1 MYKIEK
7 HPILDI
13 PQEDLV
19 EFLYEGKPVKG
30 QRGKTIAAALH
41 QAGYPVHSHSLTGR
55 NRSLEC
61 GIGKC
66 GACEMLVDGKIR
78 RICITKVD
86 GVKEVERLEVKGEK
100 SLQTPATSHLS
111 PLTSNIKIYKTTVAI
126 IGAGPAGLACR
137 EKLRELG
144 IANMVI
150 DNNANIGGQFNMQTH
165 QFFFFEKEKKF
176 GGMRGFDIA
185 KTLAGDNH
193 EGILLN
199 TTVWDILEGKRIALK
214 NVVTQEISYLDAE
227 HLVVATGAVPFMP
240 TFENDDVPGVY
251 TAAVFQK
258 MMNQEHTLLGKK
270 VLTVGA
276 GNIGYLTS
284 YQGMQA
290 GATIKAIIEGMD
302 HEGGFPVQ
310 ANRVRRL
317 GIPIMT
323 SHVLLKAIPNEDHTG
338 IVGAVI
344 AECKNFKPI
353 PGTEKIIDDIDI
365 INICTGLI
373 PDDQI
378 LTKGKQVFGLNTY
391 GCGDAVRIGEGTSAV
406 LRGKQAA
413 FEVAQNLGVRYNY
426 DEYLEVSRQYID
438 SQQRPVRILEEPNLP
453 SKERMMAK
461 PFVQLDCLYGFACNP
476 CSFSCPQGAITKA
489 STNTTPVVDY
499 DKCIGC
505 MQCVN
510 HCPGLAIFGYDLNK
524 NVVYLPVE
532 YDVEEGKEAYLVD
545 NDGTILCDGIIE
557 KVMRKPNKTHVV
569 RVKVDTAKWRTELPV
584 MTDIKGFILKERY
597 PKPLRFMM
605 LDPMP
610 GKTAATVTT
619 EDAFVCH
626 CEDVDLKTILNVIGD
641 RKFISVDE
649 LKHITRMGMGPC
661 RGKRCVSRAKQILRG
676 YGIEVVGESS
686 PRAPLANQ
694 VTLGD
699 VYQPNRK
706 ETFVFQT
713 GNDVKKESVEVLI
726 AGGGI
731 AGSGA
736 FRYFA
741 EAGKKPVLVNYD
753 RGSSWRCIAGGR
765 PAFSNPDIADI
776 ANHNLEI
783 FKSIQAVHNI
793 DFKLTRYVNLVH
805 DDATYKALDASRAWS
820 DAYMIDKKDF
830 RKEISPL
837 WNMDSNVYSHALI
850 SKNCWQAT
858 PGRTIDYIRGIAIE
872 HGGRLMEDCEL
883 VFVQKSGDKYVA
895 LVRTHDKQFVEFT
908 CDHFVN
914 SMGWGAEKFT
924 DMLGIDTQL
933 YPVKHQAF
941 ITRRLPNLGANGDS
955 LDMII
960 DRRHYKGFSAVYG
973 QQFLHTGQVIGCAS
987 PDCDAFEAR
996 QNLKYNSKE
1005 FLEICSEV
1013 FADWIPELASV
1024 GFHAVW
1030 AGYYM
1035 EPRYIVDPEVGML
1048 TGLRGHGFMLG
1059 QYLSKLYVDKY
1070 LGKEVPSYMKD
1081 LALSGKGLSEN
1092 AFK

>member
-1 MYKIEK
+1 MYKITK

-13 PQEDLV
+13 AQGESV
-19 EFLYEGKPVKG
+19 EFIFNGKKVVGQKG
-30 QRGKTIAAALH
+30 YTIAAALH
-41 QAGYPVHSHSLTGR
+41 QAGFPIHSHSIDGR
-55 NRSLEC
+55 ERSLEC

-78 RICITKVD
+78 RICITLVD
-86 GVKEVERLEVKGEK
+86 GVKEVREIPKDYQPDYSENPQKEV
-100 SLQTPATSHLS
+100 
-111 PLTSNIKIYKTTVAI
+111 KIYKTTVAI

-137 EKLRELG
+137 EQLNKFG
-144 IANMVI
+144 ISNLVI
-150 DNNANIGGQFNMQTH
+150 DNNARIGGQFNMQTH
-165 QFFFFEKEKKF
+165 QFFFFEKEQKF

-199 TTVWDILEGKRIALK
+199 YTVWDLLEGKRIAIK
-214 NVVTQEISYLDAE
+214 NIVTQEVAYVDAE

-240 TFENDDVPGVY
+240 TFENDDLPGVY

-290 GATIKAIIEGMD
+290 GAHIKAIIEGMD

-323 SHVLLKAIPNEDHTG
+323 SHILLKAIPNEDHTG

-344 AECKNFKPI
+344 AKCENFKAI
-353 PGTEKIIDDIDI
+353 PGTEQVIDDIDI

-373 PDDQI
+373 PDSQL

-391 GCGDAVRIGEGTSAV
+391 GVGDAVRIGEGTSAV

-413 FEVAQNLGVRYNY
+413 FEVAQNIGLRFNY
-426 DEYLEVSRQYID
+426 DEYLEVSKQYIE
-438 SQQRPVRILEEPNLP
+438 SQQHPVRVLQEPNKP
-453 SKERMMAK
+453 KGDRMVAK
-461 PFVQLDCLYGFACNP
+461 PFVIADCVYGFACNP
-476 CSFSCPQGAITKA
+476 CSFSCPQGAITKS
-489 STNTTPVVDY
+489 STNTVPVIDY

-505 MQCVN
+505 MNCVN
-510 HCPGLAIFGYDLNK
+510 HCPGLAIFGYDLKK
-524 NVVYLPVE
+524 NTLFLPVE
-532 YDVEEGKEAYLVD
+532 YEVNEGVEVFLVD
-545 NDGTILCDGIIE
+545 DNGKKVGEGIVE
-557 KVMRKPNKTHVV
+557 KVLKKNNKTNVARVV
-569 RVKVDTAKWRTELPV
+569 AKDVDGAKLIEAR
-584 MTDIKGFILKERY
+584 GFIVKENY
-597 PKPLRFMM
+597 PKPIEFKSLK
-605 LDPMP
+605 DVEA
-610 GKTAATVTT
+610 KTY
-619 EDAFVCH
+619 VCH
-626 CEDVDLKTILNVIGD
+626 CEDVTLETLLKVIGD

-661 RGKRCVSRAKQILRG
+661 RGKRCVPRAKQILRS
-676 YGIEVVGESS
+676 YGIEVTGDST
-686 PRAPLANQ
+686 PRAPLASQ

-699 VYQPNRK
+699 VYNAKAK
-706 ETFVFQT
+706 EVYVFPT
-713 GNDVKKESVEVLI
+713 NNNVKKEEVKVLI
-726 AGGGI
+726 AGGGM
-731 AGSGA
+731 AGSSL

-741 EAGKKPVLVNYD
+741 EAGMKPVLINYD
-753 RGSSWRCIAGGR
+753 RGSTWRCIGGGR
-765 PAFSNPDIADI
+765 PAFSNPDISDI

-783 FKSIQAVHNI
+783 FKANQAKHDI
-793 DFKLTRYVNLVH
+793 GFKMTRYVNLVH
-805 DDATYKALDASRAWS
+805 DEATYKALDASRAWS
-820 DAYMIDKKDF
+820 DAYMIEKKDF
-830 RKEISPL
+830 QKEISPL
-837 WNMDSNVYSHALI
+837 WNMNNNVYSHALI
-850 SKNCWQAT
+850 SNDCWQAT
-858 PGRTIDYIRGIAIE
+858 PGKTIDYVRGIAIE

-883 VFVQKSGDKYVA
+883 LEVRKKGDKYVA
-895 LVRTHDKQFVEFT
+895 LVRTHQKEFVEFT
-908 CDHFVN
+908 CEHFVN

-924 DMLGIDTQL
+924 DMLGIDTRM

-941 ITRRLPNLGANGDS
+941 ITRRLPNMGVKGDS

-973 QQFLHTGQVIGCAS
+973 QQFGHTGQIIGCAS
-987 PDCDAFEAR
+987 PDCDSFEAR

-1005 FLEICSEV
+1005 FLQIVSEV
-1013 FADWIPELASV
+1013 FADWIPNLASV

-1035 EPRYIVDPEVGML
+1035 EPRYIVDPEVGL
-1048 TGLRGHGFMLG
+1048 LVGLRGHGFMLS
-1059 QYLSKLYVDKY
+1059 QYLAKIYVDKY
-1070 LGKEVPSYMKD
+1070 LGKPVPGYMKD
-1081 LALSGKGLSEN
+1081 LAITGKGLSEN

>member
-19 EFLYEGKPVKG
+19 EFLYEGKVVKG

-41 QAGYPVHSHSLTGR
+41 QAGYPVHSHSLKGR

-78 RICITKVD
+78 RICITLVD
-86 GVKEVERLEVKGEK
+86 GVKEVRQVDNGKLITENGKLSVL
-100 SLQTPATSHLS
+100 SS
-111 PLTSNIKIYKTTVAI
+111 PLSVKIYKTTVAI

-137 EKLRELG
+137 EQLRKLG
-144 IANMVI
+144 IPNMVI
-150 DNNANIGGQFNMQTH
+150 DNNAHIGGQFNMQTH

-185 KTLAGDNH
+185 KTLAGPSPLEGGSEGGQ

-214 NVVTQEISYLDAE
+214 NIVTQEVSYLDAE

-317 GIPIMT
+317 GIPILT

-344 AECKNFKPI
+344 AECENFKPI
-353 PGTEKIIDDIDI
+353 PGTEKILYDIDI
-365 INICTGLI
+365 INICTGLV
-373 PDDQI
+373 PDDQ
-378 LTKGKQVFGLNTY
+378 LLNKGKQVFGLNTY

-426 DEYLEVSRQYID
+426 DEYLEISRQYID
-438 SQQRPVRILEEPNLP
+438 SQQRPVRVLEEPNLP
-453 SKERMMAK
+453 DEERMHAK

-499 DKCIGC
+499 NKCIGC

-532 YDVEEGKEAYLVD
+532 YDVEEGKDVYLID
-545 NDGTILCDGIIE
+545 NDGTILCDGVIE

-569 RVKVDTAKWRTELPV
+569 RVKVESGKSDDDRHQGIHLEGALSRAAAFHDARPDAREHDGHRPHRGCLRV
-584 MTDIKGFILKERY
+584 
-597 PKPLRFMM
+597 PLR
-605 LDPMP
+605 
-610 GKTAATVTT
+610 G
-619 EDAFVCH
+619 
-626 CEDVDLKTILNVIGD
+626 
-641 RKFISVDE
+641 
-649 LKHITRMGMGPC
+649 
-661 RGKRCVSRAKQILRG
+661 
-676 YGIEVVGESS
+676 
-686 PRAPLANQ
+686 
-694 VTLGD
+694 
-699 VYQPNRK
+699 
-706 ETFVFQT
+706 
-713 GNDVKKESVEVLI
+713 
-726 AGGGI
+726 
-731 AGSGA
+731 
-736 FRYFA
+736 
-741 EAGKKPVLVNYD
+741 
-753 RGSSWRCIAGGR
+753 RGSEDHPQGCRR
-765 PAFSNPDIADI
+765 P
-776 ANHNLEI
+776 
-783 FKSIQAVHNI
+783 QVH
-793 DFKLTRYVNLVH
+793 LCR
-805 DDATYKALDASRAWS
+805 
-820 DAYMIDKKDF
+820 
-830 RKEISPL
+830 
-837 WNMDSNVYSHALI
+837 
-850 SKNCWQAT
+850 
-858 PGRTIDYIRGIAIE
+858 
-872 HGGRLMEDCEL
+872 
-883 VFVQKSGDKYVA
+883 
-895 LVRTHDKQFVEFT
+895 
-908 CDHFVN
+908 
-914 SMGWGAEKFT
+914 
-924 DMLGIDTQL
+924 
-933 YPVKHQAF
+933 
-941 ITRRLPNLGANGDS
+941 
-955 LDMII
+955 
-960 DRRHYKGFSAVYG
+960 
-973 QQFLHTGQVIGCAS
+973 
-987 PDCDAFEAR
+987 
-996 QNLKYNSKE
+996 
-1005 FLEICSEV
+1005 
-1013 FADWIPELASV
+1013 
-1024 GFHAVW
+1024 
-1030 AGYYM
+1030 
-1035 EPRYIVDPEVGML
+1035 
-1048 TGLRGHGFMLG
+1048 
-1059 QYLSKLYVDKY
+1059 
-1070 LGKEVPSYMKD
+1070 
-1081 LALSGKGLSEN
+1081 
-1092 AFK
+1092 

>member
-19 EFLYEGKPVKG
+19 EFQYEGQTVKG

-41 QAGYPVHSHSLTGR
+41 QAGYPVHSHSLAGR
-55 NRSLEC
+55 ERSLEC

-78 RICITKVD
+78 RICITLVD
-86 GVKEVERLEVKGEK
+86 GVKEVREIPKDYQPDYSENPQQEV
-100 SLQTPATSHLS
+100 
-111 PLTSNIKIYKTTVAI
+111 KIYKTTVAI

-137 EKLRELG
+137 EQLNKFGVSNL
-144 IANMVI
+144 VI
-150 DNNANIGGQFNMQTH
+150 DNNARIGGQFNMQTH
-165 QFFFFEKEKKF
+165 QFFFFEKEQKF

-199 TTVWDILEGKRIALK
+199 YTVWDLLEGKRIAIK
-214 NVVTQEISYLDAE
+214 NIVTQEVAYVDAE

-240 TFENDDVPGVY
+240 TFENDDLPGVY

-290 GATIKAIIEGMD
+290 GAHIKAIIEGMD

-323 SHVLLKAIPNEDHTG
+323 SHILLKAIPNEDHTG

-344 AECKNFKPI
+344 AKCENFKPI
-353 PGTEKIIDDIDI
+353 PGTEQVIDDIDI

-373 PDDQI
+373 PDSQL

-391 GCGDAVRIGEGTSAV
+391 GVGDAVRIGEGTSAV

-413 FEVAQNLGVRYNY
+413 FEVAQNIGLRFNY
-426 DEYLEVSRQYID
+426 DEYLEVSKQYIE
-438 SQQRPVRILEEPNLP
+438 SQQHPVRVLQEPNKP
-453 SKERMMAK
+453 NADRMVAK
-461 PFVQLDCLYGFACNP
+461 PFVIADCIYGFACNP
-476 CSFSCPQGAITKA
+476 CSFSCPQNAITKS
-489 STNTTPVVDY
+489 STSSVPVIDY

-505 MQCVN
+505 MNCVN

-524 NVVYLPVE
+524 NTLFLPVE
-532 YDVEEGKEAYLVD
+532 YEVEEGAEVFLVD
-545 NDGTILCDGIIE
+545 DNGQKVGEGVVE
-557 KVMRKPNKTHVV
+557 KVLKKTNKTNVARV
-569 RVKVDTAKWRTELPV
+569 RSKNTEERSQKL
-584 MTDIKGFILKERY
+584 IEARGFIVKENY
-597 PKPLRFMM
+597 PEPIEFKPLQEVESE
-605 LDPMP
+605 
-610 GKTAATVTT
+610 TY
-619 EDAFVCH
+619 VCH
-626 CEDVDLKTILNVIGD
+626 CEDVTLETLLKVIGD

-661 RGKRCVSRAKQILRG
+661 RGKRCVPRAKQILRS
-676 YGIEVVGESS
+676 YGIEVTGDST
-686 PRAPLANQ
+686 PRAPLAAQ

-699 VYQPNRK
+699 VYNAKAK
-706 ETFVFQT
+706 EVYVFPT
-713 GNDVKKESVEVLI
+713 NNNVKKEEVKVLI
-726 AGGGI
+726 AGGGM
-731 AGSGA
+731 AGSA
-736 FRYFA
+736 LFRYFA
-741 EAGKKPVLVNYD
+741 EAGMKPVLINYD
-753 RGSSWRCIAGGR
+753 RGSTWRCIGGGR
-765 PAFSNPDIADI
+765 PAFSNPDISDI

-783 FKSIQAVHNI
+783 FKANQAMHDI
-793 DFKLTRYVNLVH
+793 GFKMTRYVNLVH
-805 DDATYKALDASRAWS
+805 DEATYKALDASRAWS
-820 DAYMIDKKDF
+820 DAYMIEKKDF
-830 RKEISPL
+830 QKEISPL
-837 WNMDSNVYSHALI
+837 WNMNNSVYSHALI
-850 SKNCWQAT
+850 SNDCWQAT
-858 PGRTIDYIRGIAIE
+858 PGKTIDYVRGIAIE

-883 VFVQKSGDKYVA
+883 LEVRKKGDKYVA
-895 LVRTHDKQFVEFT
+895 LVRTHQKEFVEFT
-908 CDHFVN
+908 CEHFVN

-924 DMLGIDTQL
+924 DMLGIDTRM

-941 ITRRLPNLGANGDS
+941 ITRRLPNMGVKGDS

-973 QQFLHTGQVIGCAS
+973 QQFGHTGQIIGCAS
-987 PDCDAFEAR
+987 PDCDSFEAR

-1005 FLEICSEV
+1005 FLQIVSEV
-1013 FADWIPELASV
+1013 FADWIPNLASV

-1035 EPRYIVDPEVGML
+1035 EPRYIVDPEVGL
-1048 TGLRGHGFMLG
+1048 LVGLRGHGFMLS
-1059 QYLSKLYVDKY
+1059 QYLAKIYVDKY
-1070 LGKEVPSYMKD
+1070 LGKEVPGYMKD
-1081 LALSGKGLSEN
+1081 LAITGKGLSEN

>member
-13 PQEDLV
+13 PEEDLV
-19 EFLYEGKPVKG
+19 EFQYEGKTVKG

-41 QAGYPVHSHSLTGR
+41 QAGYPVHSHSLDGR

-86 GVKEVERLEVKGEK
+86 GVKLVERLDVRGERY
-100 SLQTPATSHLS
+100 LPDPPQLS
-111 PLTSNIKIYKTTVAI
+111 TLNSQLSTKIYKTTVAI

-137 EKLRELG
+137 EKLNELG
-144 IANMVI
+144 IPNLVI
-150 DNNANIGGQFNMQTH
+150 DNNATIGGQFNMQTH

-199 TTVWDILEGKRIALK
+199 NTVWDLLEGKRIALK
-214 NVVTQEISYLDAE
+214 NVVTQEISYVDAE

-323 SHVLLKAIPNEDHTG
+323 SHVLLKAIPNEDRTG

-365 INICTGLI
+365 INICTGLV

-453 SKERMMAK
+453 DEERMHAK

-489 STNTTPVVDY
+489 STNTVPVVDY
-499 DKCIGC
+499 NKCIGC

-524 NVVYLPVE
+524 NVVFLPVE
-532 YDVEEGKEAYLVD
+532 YDVEEGKEVYLID
-545 NDGTILCDGIIE
+545 NNGKILCDGSIE

-569 RVKVDTAKWRTELPV
+569 RVKVDNAKWRTELPV

-597 PKPLRFMM
+597 PKPIVFKPNTEPVM
-605 LDPMP
+605 
-610 GKTAATVTT
+610 T
-619 EDAFVCH
+619 EDAYVCH
-626 CEDVDLKTILNVIGD
+626 CEDVDLKTILKAVGD

-713 GNDVKKESVEVLI
+713 GNDVKKERVEVLI

-783 FKSIQAVHNI
+783 FKEIQKVHNI

-820 DAYMIDKKDF
+820 DAYMIEKKDF

-858 PGRTIDYIRGIAIE
+858 PGRTIDYIRGIAIK
-872 HGGRLMEDCEL
+872 HGGTLMEDCEL
-883 VFVQKSGDKYVA
+883 VFVQKKDDKYVA

-914 SMGWGAEKFT
+914 AMGWGAEKFT

-1013 FADWIPELASV
+1013 FADWIPNLASV

-1059 QYLSKLYVDKY
+1059 QYLAKIYVDKY
-1070 LGKEVPSYMKD
+1070 LGKEVPGYMKD

>member
-1 MYKIEK
+1 
-7 HPILDI
+7 
-13 PQEDLV
+13 
-19 EFLYEGKPVKG
+19 
-30 QRGKTIAAALH
+30 
-41 QAGYPVHSHSLTGR
+41 
-55 NRSLEC
+55 
-61 GIGKC
+61 
-66 GACEMLVDGKIR
+66 
-78 RICITKVD
+78 
-86 GVKEVERLEVKGEK
+86 
-100 SLQTPATSHLS
+100 
-111 PLTSNIKIYKTTVAI
+111 
-126 IGAGPAGLACR
+126 
-137 EKLRELG
+137 
-144 IANMVI
+144 MVI
-150 DNNANIGGQFNMQTH
+150 DNNASIGGQFNMQTH

-199 TTVWDILEGKRIALK
+199 NTVWDLLEGKRIALK
-214 NVVTQEISYLDAE
+214 NVVTQEISYVDAE

-323 SHVLLKAIPNEDHTG
+323 SHVLLKAIPNKDHTG
-338 IVGAVI
+338 VVGAVI

-365 INICTGLI
+365 INICTGLV

-378 LTKGKQVFGLNTY
+378 LTKGKQVFGLYTY

-426 DEYLEVSRQYID
+426 DEYLEISRQYID
-438 SQQRPVRILEEPNLP
+438 SQQRPVRILEHPNLP
-453 SKERMMAK
+453 NKERMFAK

-489 STNTTPVVDY
+489 STNTVPMVDY
-499 DKCIGC
+499 AKCIGC

-510 HCPGLAIFGYDLNK
+510 HCPGLAIFGYDINK
-524 NVVYLPVE
+524 NVLFLPVE
-532 YDVEEGKEAYLVD
+532 YDVEEGKEVFLID
-545 NDGTILCDGIIE
+545 NNGKKVGEGVIE
-557 KVMRKPNKTHVV
+557 KVLRKDNKTHVV
-569 RVKVDTAKWRTELPV
+569 RVKATNIQGEQLVAAR
-584 MTDIKGFILKERY
+584 GFILKERY
-597 PKPLRFMM
+597 PKPIDFKPNTEPVL
-605 LDPMP
+605 
-610 GKTAATVTT
+610 T
-619 EDAFVCH
+619 EDAYVCH
-626 CEDVDLKTILNVIGD
+626 CEDVDMKTILKAVGN

-699 VYQPNRK
+699 VYNPK
-706 ETFVFQT
+706 AHETFVFQT
-713 GNDVKKESVEVLI
+713 GNDVKKERVEVLI

-783 FKSIQAVHNI
+783 FKEIQKVHNI

-820 DAYMIDKKDF
+820 DAYMIEKKDF

-872 HGGRLMEDCEL
+872 KGGTLMEDCEL
-883 VFVQKSGDKYVA
+883 VFVQKKDDKYVA
-895 LVRTHDKQFVEFT
+895 LVRTHDKQYVEFT

-1013 FADWIPELASV
+1013 FADWIPNLASV

-1059 QYLSKLYVDKY
+1059 QYLAKLYVDKY
-1070 LGKEVPSYMKD
+1070 LGKEVPGYMKD

>member
-1 MYKIEK
+1 MYRIEK

-13 PQEDLV
+13 PQGEIV
-19 EFLYEGKPVKG
+19 EFLFNGKKVKG

-41 QAGYPVHSHSLTGR
+41 QAGFPIHSHSIDNR

-78 RICITKVD
+78 RICITLVD
-86 GVKEVERLEVKGEK
+86 NVKEVNEIQKGYLPKTDKNPQKEV
-100 SLQTPATSHLS
+100 
-111 PLTSNIKIYKTTVAI
+111 KIYKTTVAI

-137 EKLRELG
+137 EQLNNLG
-144 IANMVI
+144 IPNLVI
-150 DNNANIGGQFNMQTH
+150 DNNATIGGQFNMQTH
-165 QFFFFEKEKKF
+165 QFFFFEKEQKF

-185 KTLAGDNH
+185 KTLAGDNQVSI
-193 EGILLN
+193 ILN
-199 TTVWDILEGKRIALK
+199 CTVWDILEDKRIAIK
-214 NVVTQEISYLDAE
+214 NISNQEVNYVDAE

-240 TFENDDVPGVY
+240 VFENDDVPGVY

-270 VLTVGA
+270 VLTIGA

-323 SHVLLKAIPNEDHTG
+323 SHVLLKAIPNDDYTG
-338 IVGAVI
+338 ITGAVI

-365 INICTGLI
+365 INICTGLT
-373 PDDQI
+373 PDSQ
-378 LTKGKQVFGLNTY
+378 LLEKGKQVFGLNTY

-413 FEVAQNLGVRYNY
+413 FEVAQNLGIRFNY

-438 SQQRPVRILEEPNLP
+438 SQQHPVRILEIPNIP
-453 SKERMMAK
+453 DKERMFAK

-476 CSFSCPQGAITKA
+476 CSFSCPQKAITKN
-489 STNTTPVVDY
+489 STSSTPIVDY
-499 DKCIGC
+499 NKCIGC

-524 NVVYLPVE
+524 NLLHLPVE
-532 YDVEEGKEAYLVD
+532 YEVSEGSEVFLID
-545 NDGTILCDGIIE
+545 NNGKSVGEGLIE
-557 KVMRKPNKTHVV
+557 KVLVKPNKTNVV
-569 RVKVDTAKWRTELPV
+569 RVHATNISGEQLIAA
-584 MTDIKGFILKERY
+584 KGFILKDRY
-597 PKPLRFMM
+597 PKPIDFKPIDTIDER
-605 LDPMP
+605 
-610 GKTAATVTT
+610 GKIIT
-619 EDAFVCH
+619 EDAYVCH
-626 CEDVDLKTILNVIGD
+626 CEDIDLKTILKAVGD
-641 RKFISVDE
+641 RKYISVDE

-661 RGKRCVSRAKQILRG
+661 RGKRCVARARQILRS
-676 YGIEVVGESS
+676 YGIEVVGDSS

-694 VTLGD
+694 VTLGE
-699 VYQPNRK
+699 VYNPDAK
-706 ETFVFQT
+706 EVFVFQT
-713 GNDVKKESVEVLI
+713 GHNIKRENVEVLI

-731 AGSGA
+731 AGSAA

-741 EAGKKPVLVNYD
+741 EAGMKPVLINYD
-753 RGSSWRCIAGGR
+753 HGSSWRCIGGGR
-765 PAFSNPDIADI
+765 PAFSNPDISDI

-783 FKSIQAVHNI
+783 FKEIQKVHNI
-793 DFKLTRYVNLVH
+793 DFKMTRYVNLVH
-805 DDATYKALDASRAWS
+805 DEATYKALDASRAWS
-820 DAYMIDKKDF
+820 DAYMIEKKDF
-830 RKEISPL
+830 RTEISPL
-837 WNMDSNVYSHALI
+837 WNMESNAYSHALI
-850 SKNCWQAT
+850 SNDCWQAT
-858 PGRTIDYIRGIAIE
+858 PGRTIDFIRGVAIE
-872 HGGRLMEDCEL
+872 NGGKLMEDCEL
-883 VFVQKSGDKYVA
+883 LSVHKAEGKFVA
-895 LVRTHDKQFVEFT
+895 LVRTHDKSFVEYV
-908 CDHFVN
+908 CNHFVN
-914 SMGWGAEKFT
+914 ALGWGAEKFT

-941 ITRRLPNLGANGDS
+941 ITRRLPNIGKLGDS

-973 QQFLHTGQVIGCAS
+973 QQFLHTGQIIGCAS

-1005 FLEICSEV
+1005 FLQVVSEV

-1059 QYLSKLYVDKY
+1059 QYLAKIYVDKY
-1070 LGKEVPSYMKD
+1070 LGKEVPNYMKD